1 MQCALPNQDSPV
13 PHSAQAA
20 AILRS
25 GIRRYPKSRWGHF
38 KDNLP
43 RAIQRLTNP
52 LQAATIRELDPPDVG
67 LWRSLG
73 ARFHGMEEV
82 VGSIPTRSTKYT
94 NNLAETFQTVCPHF
108 ARKWQNLAARRHLLF
123 SILSFLLA
131 LPFHRVTS
139 SGCSSFAICP
149 SFRHGWRLRF

>member
-1 MQCALPNQDSPV
+1 MCASESRFAGP
-13 PHSAQAA
+13 A
-20 AILRS
+20 LRAS
-25 GIRRYPKSRWGHF
+25 GCHPSIGQPTLSEISMGHF